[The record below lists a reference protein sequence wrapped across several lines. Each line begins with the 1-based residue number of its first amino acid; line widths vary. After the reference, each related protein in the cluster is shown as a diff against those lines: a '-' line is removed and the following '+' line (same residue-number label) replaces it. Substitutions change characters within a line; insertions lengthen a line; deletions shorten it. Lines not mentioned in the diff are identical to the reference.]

1 MQSQV
6 MKHICSKQDFISSK
20 IKECCG
26 KKITEREAC
35 VINTN
40 KEEKPEDLSTRDL
53 RFTDDENICQTRD
66 SYKDSFF
73 TEYYNSLLKV

>member
-6 MKHICSKQDFISSK
+6 MKNICSKQDFISNK

-40 KEEKPEDLSTRDL
+40 KEEKPDDLSTRDL
-53 RFTDDENICQTRD
+53 RFTDDENICQERD
-66 SYKDSFF
+66 SNQDSFF